1 MEKERTDQSPVVE
14 VWWKPAI
21 LIFSK
26 VSWWILCPIIL
37 SLILGKYLDYR
48 FATAPRY
55 LLICV
60 GVSFIVSM
68 FQIFTILKKYMKE
81 IEQEAKTDKKSDK

>member
-1 MEKERTDQSPVVE
+1 MEKERTDQTPVVE

-26 VSWWILCPIIL
+26 VSWWILWPIIL

-48 FATAPRY
+48 FGTAPRY

-68 FQIFTILKKYMKE
+68 FQIFIILKKYMKE
-81 IEQEAKTDKKSDK
+81 IDQEAKTDKKLDK